1 MWYTYFV
8 ANRNLTLSLPE
19 ELVRRA
25 KIHAAE
31 HDSTVNAFVRE
42 LLQEVLS
49 RDSRVRAAA
58 ARFLSLA
65 GNPASPV
72 DPASIRRDELYE
84 RR

>member
-1 MWYTYFV
+1 M
-8 ANRNLTLSLPE
+8 
-19 ELVRRA
+19 
-25 KIHAAE
+25 
-31 HDSTVNAFVRE
+31 NALVRE

-65 GNPASPV
+65 GNAACSPV